1 MLIMYHRLVYRDV
14 MVMIIFI
21 TMVMKEIGLVEIYV
35 MLVGLH
41 RIIVGNVLII
51 VH

>member
-1 MLIMYHRLVYRDV
+1 MLIMYHRLAYRDV

-35 MLVGLH
+35 MLVGLR